1 MNILNIHEGFLF
13 IPFPHEFEEEC
24 NMEKNYVKVNGKEYA
39 EKGIATGQ
47 FEAKT
52 AVKFARIAARRGV
65 EGEEIVTYTQN
76 GEIEKVDTVK
86 VDPETKEVGW
96 VVTKLDENGEVVVD
110 EFGHKNE
117 WIVDAKTFAKKYEV
131 DETKEGVYKPVG
143 GPQIFVPIVMDVIL
157 EQWGGEMKI
166 EAGGWLN
173 ITNPDDIYGISE
185 RDFYDTYRFVDDV
198 TLTKTKKQNQ

>member
-1 MNILNIHEGFLF
+1 
-13 IPFPHEFEEEC
+13 
-24 NMEKNYVKVNGKEYA
+24 MEKNYVKVNGKEYA

-117 WIVDAKTFAKKYEV
+117 WIVDAKTFAKKYEL
-131 DETKEGVYKPVG
+131 DETKTGGVYKPKG

-157 EQWGGEMKI
+157 EQWGSEMKI

-173 ITNPDDIYGISE
+173 ITNAGDIYGISQ
-185 RDFYDTYRFVDDV
+185 RDFEDTYKIVGEEPAYK
-198 TLTKTKKQNQ
+198 LTK

>member
-1 MNILNIHEGFLF
+1 M
-13 IPFPHEFEEEC
+13 EE
-24 NMEKNYVKVNGKEYA
+24 KIFTKVDGRAYA
-39 EKGIATGQ
+39 EAGIACGELTPVV
-47 FEAKT
+47 
-52 AVKFARIAARRGV
+52 AVKFARVLARRGV
-65 EGEEIVTYTQN
+65 VGEEVISYSQN
-76 GEIEKVDTVK
+76 GIVEKVATVSE
-86 VDPETKEVGW
+86 DPETKETGW
-96 VVTKLDENGEVVVD
+96 VLTKLDENGEVLVD

-131 DETKEGVYKPVG
+131 DDTKEGVYKPVG

-185 RDFYDTYRFVDDV
+185 RDFYDTYKFVDEV